1 MRMARE
7 SPTIATLYAEDF
19 YLWLESTVKSLKE
32 RDLKNLDWENLIE
45 EIEALGNEQRRKVE
59 SYLRQLLVHLL
70 SIGYWERERSYCDRG
85 WKAEIRNFRAELD
98 FLLKSKTLSN
108 YLLQQ
113 FDRIYSQA
121 RKIAID
127 KTGLPAE
134 IFPIDCPFS
143 FEQTLNSDYLP
154 D

>member
-1 MRMARE
+1 MARE
-7 SPTIATLYAEDF
+7 STTISNIYAKDF
-19 YLWLESTVKSLKE
+19 YLWLESTLKSLKE

-59 SYLRQLLVHLL
+59 SYLRQLLIHLL
-70 SIGYWERERSYCDRG
+70 LIRYWEQEYLYCNRG

-113 FDRIYSQA
+113 FDRVYSQA

-127 KTGLPAE
+127 KTGLAAE

-143 FEQTLNSDYLP
+143 FEQVLNSDYLP
-154 D
+154 E